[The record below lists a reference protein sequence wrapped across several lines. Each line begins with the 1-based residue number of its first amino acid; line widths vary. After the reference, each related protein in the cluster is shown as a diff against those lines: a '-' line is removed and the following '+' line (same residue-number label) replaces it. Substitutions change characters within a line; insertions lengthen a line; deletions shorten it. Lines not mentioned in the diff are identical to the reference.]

1 MAIAWGYSPKIEKY
15 IPLGDFPADKYLV
28 VAAQAVEN
36 LGWKLSHVSEV
47 GIIAYAPISLQSY
60 SEEISVRI
68 ESNFAV
74 VKSECVGIQ
83 MWFNDYGKNAV
94 NLEKFFHEFEYVEFH
109 LKDIW
114 EESLEKFHEFSR
126 TQDREYFEK
135 APLTA
140 KNKIKNVFYL
150 FIPQQGYR
158 VTPLLILL
166 NIAFFVLKGI
176 FGFFY
181 LRYILLHKPSLSQI
195 ENIYFYFGANNRELI
210 LNGQYWRLLTHQF
223 VHGSFFHLFFN
234 MYALAYIGLMVE
246 HKLGVRKYLV
256 IYLLSGIC
264 GGVLSIFFH
273 LEGYMV
279 GASGAIM
286 GLFGAFIALL
296 ISNAFEKNATRALL
310 ISTVSVTL
318 LMLVSGLRGR
328 TDNAAHMGG
337 LVSGFLITYIL
348 FNEKLFSIKLK
359 MQFKY
364 ALAFVLVFL
373 FMGSTLAFLPNY
385 QNSAFN
391 KLETAYQ
398 RNIYSYMQIYQINR
412 SQSKALQLQLLQ
424 KNGVK
429 AWAKNDSLVKEMDKL
444 VLNKDQRAQ
453 VAFHQQMV
461 SRHLEL
467 VKLFYQ
473 QTVEEDPLK
482 YNTQIK
488 ALQIDINNVRL
499 NNKSKMDTRY

>member
-1 MAIAWGYSPKIEKY
+1 MSIAWGYSPKIENY
-15 IPLGDFPADKYLV
+15 IPLGEFPADKYLI
-28 VAAQAVEN
+28 VAAQAIEN

-47 GIIAYAPISLQSY
+47 GIIAYTPISLQSY
-60 SEEISVRI
+60 SEEISIKVVN
-68 ESNFAV
+68 NFAV

-83 MWFNDYGKNAV
+83 LWFNDYGKNAI

-114 EESLEKFHEFSR
+114 EESLEKFHEFAR
-126 TQDREYFEK
+126 TQDKEYFEK

-140 KNKIKNVFYL
+140 KNKIKNIFYL
-150 FIPQQGYR
+150 FLPQHNYR
-158 VTPLLILL
+158 VTPLLIIL
-166 NIAFFVLKGI
+166 NIVFFVVKFIISL
-176 FGFFY
+176 FY
-181 LRYILLHKPSLSQI
+181 FKFIVLNKQSIASI
-195 ENIYFYFGANNRELI
+195 ENIYFYVGGNNRELV
-210 LNGQYWRLLTHQF
+210 LNGQFWRLITHQF

-246 HKLGVRKYLV
+246 HKLGIRKYLT

-264 GGVLSIFFH
+264 GGVLSLFFH

-318 LMLVSGLRGR
+318 LMLISGLRGK
-328 TDNAAHMGG
+328 TDNAAHIGG
-337 LVSGFLITYIL
+337 LVSGFLVAYIL
-348 FNEKLFSIKLK
+348 FNEKLLILKLTL
-359 MQFKY
+359 QLRY
-364 ALAFVLVFL
+364 VITFVLVFL
-373 FMGSTLAFLPNY
+373 FIGSTLAFLPNY
-385 QNSAFN
+385 QNRAFN

-398 RNIYSYMQIYQINR
+398 RNIYRYMQIYQINR

-424 KNGVK
+424 KNGAK

-482 YNTQIK
+482 YNMQIK
-488 ALQIDINNVRL
+488 ALQMDIGNVRL
-499 NNKSKMDTRY
+499 NAKSKMDTRY